1 MSFFPRPRCGFSR
14 PYAFS
19 PAGRDQAEL
28 DEEEEAREIA
38 EAKAELAQLALEEP
52 RRGAIAAAD
61 AALSGCGAAASTAM
75 AVSGLSG
82 GSGAPSACGPTNFDK
97 WRRFDADGAVDALE
111 RREAEREALRLKL
124 TRLENGRAQAA
135 LRRRQLAAEAEA
147 EALKARGN
155 ACFGSARY
163 EDAVADY
170 TEALESTPRSATL
183 YANRAMAL
191 LKVRTQRRGRVAWGH
206 GHPTTNLRNCNPR
219 LLRHAC
225 AASTPGRLPFCP
237 LTPPSAIRSCAPS
250 QRPRRMR
257 RRRSASTQLTSRR
270 GCGARMR
277 GSRWQSTMR

>member
-1 MSFFPRPRCGFSR
+1 
-14 PYAFS
+14 
-19 PAGRDQAEL
+19 
-28 DEEEEAREIA
+28 
-38 EAKAELAQLALEEP
+38 
-52 RRGAIAAAD
+52 
-61 AALSGCGAAASTAM
+61 M

-277 GSRWQSTMR
+277 GSRWQNSGVNRRWLLRLGRRTPPEAMEGLEMALEAE